1 MLKLRP
7 FVSTAMV
14 SLENQRMVGQAPPD
28 LARLRQIFQK
38 QWLLEQG
45 DSTFVFP
52 DSAYPFYKV
61 PGIKDALIAANQGRK
76 PPNIV
81 MLLLESQR
89 GVHCGYLKPYGA
101 SAAATPVMDSLA
113 AGPAHAWTRFSCSG
127 IPTIN
132 ALLSV
137 HMSILAH
144 PSRHISSDFTTLRHS
159 SFTEVLGSHGYRT
172 HFFSA
177 ADPAW
182 DGQVPWLR
190 QW

>member
-1 MLKLRP
+1 
-7 FVSTAMV
+7 MV
-14 SLENQRMVGQAPPD
+14 SLENQRTVGQAPPD

-101 SAAATPVMDSLA
+101 SAAATPVMD
-113 AGPAHAWTRFSCSG
+113 
-127 IPTIN
+127 
-132 ALLSV
+132 ALLV
-137 HMSILAH
+137 
-144 PSRHISSDFTTLRHS
+144 FWHS
-159 SFTEVLGSHGYRT
+159 HHQCLVERT
-172 HFFSA
+172 HVYSC
-177 ADPAW
+177 PSLPPYL
-182 DGQVPWLR
+182 Q
-190 QW
+190 